1 MYLGVFYSIVFI
13 LGLCIG
19 SFINVVVYRV
29 PKMLCFNWFIQ
40 CYDFLN
46 LQPKFKKNPKINL
59 NLFFP
64 SSHCPNCKNKIWFID
79 NIPIVSYV
87 FLKGKCRH
95 CKKTIAIKY
104 PLTEIIT
111 AFCSLIVGWK
121 FGINLNLI
129 CGLLITWVLII
140 QSGIDLQEYLI
151 PDEITLPALW
161 FGLIINS
168 FNVFVN
174 LQQAVIGAVIGYLFF
189 WLVYWVFKLIT
200 GKEGMGYGDFKLM
213 AMLGAWF
220 GYQMLPLIIFI
231 STIMGSIV
239 GGVLIL
245 LKKHNRDSVIP
256 FGPYLSI
263 AGWIA
268 MLWGKS
274 INAWYVY

>member
-1 MYLGVFYSIVFI
+1 MSLGVFYIIVFI
-13 LGLCIG
+13 VGLCIG
-19 SFINVVVYRV
+19 SFINVIVYRV
-29 PKMLCFNWFIQ
+29 PKMLFFSWFIQ

-46 LQPKFKKNPKINL
+46 LQPKLKKNPSIEL

-64 SSHCPNCKNKIWFID
+64 GSHCPNCKHKVWFID
-79 NIPIVSYV
+79 NIPVVSYI

-95 CKKTIAIKY
+95 CKKTIDIKY

-111 AFCSLIVGWK
+111 AFFSLIVGWQ

-129 CGLLITWVLII
+129 FGLLITWVLII

-168 FNVFVN
+168 FNIFVN
-174 LQQAVIGAVIGYLFF
+174 LQEAVIGAVIGYLFF

-220 GYQMLPLIIFI
+220 GYKMLPVIIFI
-231 STIMGSIV
+231 STIMGSVV

-263 AGWIA
+263 AGWVA

-274 INAWYVY
+274 INAWYLY

>member
-1 MYLGVFYSIVFI
+1 
-13 LGLCIG
+13 
-19 SFINVVVYRV
+19 
-29 PKMLCFNWFIQ
+29 MLFR
-40 CYDFLN
+40 
-46 LQPKFKKNPKINL
+46 
-59 NLFFP
+59 
-64 SSHCPNCKNKIWFID
+64 S
-79 NIPIVSYV
+79 
-87 FLKGKCRH
+87 
-95 CKKTIAIKY
+95 
-104 PLTEIIT
+104 T
-111 AFCSLIVGWK
+111 AFFSLIVGWQ

-129 CGLLITWVLII
+129 FGLLITWVLII

-168 FNVFVN
+168 FNIFVN
-174 LQQAVIGAVIGYLFF
+174 LQEAVIGAVIGYLFF

-220 GYQMLPLIIFI
+220 GYKMLPVIIFI
-231 STIMGSIV
+231 STIIGSLV
-239 GGVLIL
+239 GGVLIV

-274 INAWYVY
+274 INAWYLY